1 MTTLVVGASTTTAG
15 IAYGVTADSEFVSF
29 AGDTIVSTSNYAILS
44 TGNNIKFTIGAHVY
58 GRSGGILLWDPAFN
72 GNVYTNTVIDIQKT
86 GILGYTSAIGAAIDL
101 VSSNCDITNA
111 GTITGFGGIFL
122 RGSAGPGT
130 SIIDNSG
137 TILAQTTGVQNN
149 GAQNLLLTN
158 TGTIRSLNVES
169 YLGNSNAQDKVV
181 NKGLMIGDVVL
192 GANNDTY
199 DGRAG
204 RVAANN
210 NGNDVLGEA
219 GNDTLLGG
227 KYVDRFDG
235 GADNDKLTGGLAKD
249 IFTGGTGLDQF
260 IFNSKTECGDTI
272 TDFSAADDTIVLK
285 ASAFGGLPKGTLSSA
300 AFHASTTGLAHD
312 ASDRFIYETDV
323 DKLWYDAN
331 GNAAGG
337 RILVADI
344 NNVNFTR
351 ADILL
356 I

>member
-1 MTTLVVGASTTTAG
+1 MALILGIPVTTAG
-15 IAYGVTADSEFVSF
+15 VAYNVPADSVFLNF
-29 AGDTIVSTSNYAILS
+29 AGDTIIADNTAVSVLGADCILS
-44 TGNNIKFTIGAHVY
+44 VEGHIYSRLQQAISTLSIIDNVSIVIK
-58 GRSGGILLWDPAFN
+58 SGGILGAPL
-72 GNVYTNTVIDIQKT
+72 
-86 GILGYTSAIGAAIDL
+86 SAAILLQSID
-101 VSSNCDITNA
+101 SSIVNA
-111 GTITGFGGIFL
+111 GTIAGSVGITLLGSADNTVINNSGLIVGGGI
-122 RGSAGPGT
+122 
-130 SIIDNSG
+130 
-137 TILAQTTGVQNN
+137 GVRSTN
-149 GAQNLLLTN
+149 GGDVVLTN
-158 TGTIRSLNVES
+158 TGTVQSTNGLCYDGDTGIE
-169 YLGNSNAQDKVV
+169 KIT
-181 NKGLMIGDVVL
+181 NKGLMIGNISFD
-192 GANNDTY
+192 GGNDTY
-199 DGRAG
+199 DGRSG
-204 RVAANN
+204 RLIAN
-210 NGNDVLGEA
+210 GTGGEVFGDA

-227 KYVDRFDG
+227 KFVDRFDG

-249 IFTGGTGLDQF
+249 ILTGGTGLDQF

-272 TDFSAADDTIVLK
+272 TDFTVIDDTILLK